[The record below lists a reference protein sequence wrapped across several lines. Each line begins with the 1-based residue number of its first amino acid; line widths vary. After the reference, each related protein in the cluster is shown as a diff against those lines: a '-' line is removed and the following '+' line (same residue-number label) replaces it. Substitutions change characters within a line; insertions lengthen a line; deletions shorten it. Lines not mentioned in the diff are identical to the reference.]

1 MKKGEVEEVRMT
13 VDGWKNEGDMGLLY
27 NMT

>member
-1 MKKGEVEEVRMT
+1 MKHGEVEEVRMT
-13 VDGWKNEGDMGLLY
+13 VYGWKNEGDLGLLY